1 MSKFKIDEEFEEKVR
16 ERAKV
21 IHHNEIDNET
31 TIFEEID
38 DSNNAIQG
46 EVIDRAADAME
57 DLTAANRQILEFD
70 TMDQLQ
76 SDYKSLNIDQRRIVD
91 KVLAIINGGNTQKS
105 LKMFVSGFGG
115 TGKSRVIDVTR
126 RMLCNQFSKE
136 ICPVVVMAPTGLVA
150 SSIKGVTIHRCL
162 SLPVDKQ
169 TTAKYT
175 SLSIEQLLTLRKT
188 LSRTRLF
195 IIDEISMVSSL
206 MMMYIHLRL
215 TEIMSNNLSMRN
227 SNCVLFDDLLQLRP
241 FLANP
246 PYASLTRLEI
256 RNRIGSIGT
265 FELRKEF
272 DYDELT
278 INMRQKTTV
287 DRI

>member
-105 LKMFVSGFGG
+105 HKMFVSGFGG

-136 ICPVVVMAPTGLVA
+136 IYPVVVMAPKGLA
-150 SSIKGVTIHRCL
+150 
-162 SLPVDKQ
+162 
-169 TTAKYT
+169 A
-175 SLSIEQLLTLRKT
+175 
-188 LSRTRLF
+188 
-195 IIDEISMVSSL
+195 
-206 MMMYIHLRL
+206 
-215 TEIMSNNLSMRN
+215 
-227 SNCVLFDDLLQLRP
+227 
-241 FLANP
+241 
-246 PYASLTRLEI
+246 
-256 RNRIGSIGT
+256 
-265 FELRKEF
+265 
-272 DYDELT
+272 
-278 INMRQKTTV
+278 
-287 DRI
+287 